1 MPLASGQDEAAA
13 DPRSRVETLATRLRA
28 QAGADAEA
36 AWRGGLATL
45 VARTGGSSLV
55 ATSLVDAAQACLDA
69 GRADAA
75 VALAAHVPG
84 LLDRAGRRAAVAAL
98 GEIPRL
104 LPRLAAPGDV
114 ARVLGTLERLAKRA
128 PAAVEPLV
136 RTSPLLLARLDA
148 EAYDAFVETG
158 VAHAGGDGRRLLA
171 FVDLASREGRA
182 ALEAEAG
189 ERPLAE
195 RAPGLSRFVAALFD
209 IHPLVRPASVE
220 GDPRAARRTRFD
232 GRLVLLPES
241 FRGYRG
247 SAAERLERA
256 ALAHVGAHLT
266 YGRGRLDPGTL
277 KPVQIAIVSLMED
290 ARVERLAMAALPG
303 LARLWLPFHDA
314 RAEGAQTAES
324 QLARLSR
331 ALVDPDYRDDG
342 PWVAKGRTLFEAALA
357 DPDPAALRRL
367 AGLLGND
374 LGQMRVRF
382 DAKAY
387 VPQPVYRDDNSG
399 LWLFEPDAPPPADA
413 PEIAAQGV
421 RIETTETPPTPPD
434 RERRERGADAPPAP
448 ARPRDAGEESRPV
461 LRLPEWDYHAARLR
475 PDWVSV
481 LDERPRTAPAHLVDR
496 WIEARP
502 ATLLR
507 TEALVRQARV
517 GRPKRLR
524 RQAEGERLDLD
535 AAIGAVLDQRLGLAP
550 DPRVFET
557 VRIAERDI
565 ALVLLLD
572 VSESTKDT
580 IGGTTTSVFS
590 VVRDATAVLAR
601 VLDALGDPFAVHAFA
616 SNGRENVHY
625 TRVKDF
631 HEPFEAPAK
640 SRLAGLRPGYSTRMG
655 AALRMATRALA
666 GLRAHRRLVL
676 LVTDG
681 EPSDVDCPDPR
692 HLVEDARKAVQ
703 EAAALGVDAFCVAV
717 APRDE
722 AALATVFGRANV
734 AHLPRVEALPD
745 RLPQV
750 YCRLV
755 R

>member
-1 MPLASGQDEAAA
+1 MSVASGRAAKA
-13 DPRSRVETLATRLRA
+13 TVSGARVEALAARLRA
-28 QAGADAEA
+28 AGGADAEV
-36 AWRGGLATL
+36 AWRAGLASIAEQAGT
-45 VARTGGSSLV
+45 ASLPT
-55 ATSLVDAAQACLDA
+55 TSLVDAAQACLEA
-69 GRADAA
+69 RRADALA
-75 VALAAHVPG
+75 VLAEHAPALLA
-84 LLDRAGRRAAVAAL
+84 RAGRRAAVAAL
-98 GEIPRL
+98 CEIPQL
-104 LPRLAAPGDV
+104 LPWLPARDDV
-114 ARVLGTLERLAKRA
+114 ACVLGTLVRLASRG

-136 RTSPLLLARLDA
+136 RASHLLLSRLDPDA
-148 EAYDAFVETG
+148 FDAFVETG
-158 VAHAGGDGRRLLA
+158 LALAGADGRRLVA
-171 FVDLASREGRA
+171 FVGLASREGRA

-189 ERPLAE
+189 ERPFAE
-195 RAPGLSRFVAALFD
+195 RGPDLSRFVAALFGL
-209 IHPLVRPASVE
+209 HPLVRPASVE

-247 SAAERLERA
+247 AAAARLERA
-256 ALAHVGAHLT
+256 ALAHVGAHLAF
-266 YGRGRLDPGTL
+266 GSGRLDPGTL

-303 LARLWLPFHDA
+303 LARLWLPFHTA
-314 RAEGAQTAES
+314 RAEGALTAENL
-324 QLARLSR
+324 LARLSR
-331 ALVDPDYRDDG
+331 ALIDPDFRDDA
-342 PWVAKGRTLFEAALA
+342 PWVTRGRTLLEEALA
-357 DPDPAALRRL
+357 DPDPAALRRA
-367 AGLLGND
+367 AGVLGND

-382 DAKAY
+382 DAKGY

-399 LWLFEPDAPPPADA
+399 LWLFEPDAPPPIDA
-413 PEIAAQGV
+413 PEIAAQAV
-421 RIETTETPPTPPD
+421 RIETTESPATRPD

-448 ARPRDAGEESRPV
+448 ARPRPAAEEGRPV
-461 LRLPEWDYHAARLR
+461 LLLPEWDYRAARLR

-502 ATLLR
+502 ATLSR

-557 VRIAERDI
+557 VRIAERDV

-572 VSESTKDT
+572 ISESTKDT

-590 VVRDATAVLAR
+590 VLRDATAVLSS
-601 VLDALGDPFAVHAFA
+601 VLHALGDPFAVHAFA
-616 SNGRENVHY
+616 SEGREKLHY

-631 HEPFEAPAK
+631 DEPFAAAAK
-640 SRLAGLRPGYSTRMG
+640 SRLAGLRPGFSTRMG

-666 GLRAHRRLVL
+666 ASRAHRRLIL

-722 AALATVFGRANV
+722 VALTKVFGRANV